1 MPLRAIQPDG
11 VPVQSFDLDDAA
23 WARVRD
29 SIRLH
34 RGGWRL
40 PCCESPVVAK
50 TSKLGTHF
58 FAHHA
63 RGACEWAGETEHHIR
78 LKSLAVQ
85 VARRHG
91 WQADTEVTGETPDG
105 ALWKAD
111 VLAIKG
117 RSRVAVEV
125 QWSPQ
130 TDDELRQRQQR
141 YAAAGVRA
149 LWLIRSAGFPVT
161 EQIPAAVV
169 RESGRGTYEAMLPAV
184 TGASLRREDDWAYRN
199 LSAETLLDAAFAGRL
214 RWGVKVGERISWDV
228 EAATTNCWK
237 CGALTAPVTGVV
249 VDASKMKTYLS
260 IYDFESEVDLL
271 REVLPIAIRQQH
283 RVGQIKSRFSM
294 TEGGSYLSNGCF
306 ECGALQGRFFEHVY
320 VNDATVRHSGTAV
333 VDEQW
338 MRLLK
343 PRLSRYWRLLGIEP
357 TRFAGDVDGFIG
369 DDDDD

>member
-11 VPVQSFDLDDAA
+11 VPVQAFDLDDAA

-40 PCCESPVVAK
+40 PCCESQVIAK

-91 WQADTEVTGETPDG
+91 WHADTEVTGETPDG
-105 ALWKAD
+105 AIWKAD
-111 VLAIKG
+111 VLATKG

-214 RWGVKVGERISWDV
+214 RWGVRTGEPLSWDV

-237 CGALTAPVTGVV
+237 CGALTAPRDRGRSRRLE
-249 VDASKMKTYLS
+249 DEDLP
-260 IYDFESEVDLL
+260 VDLRL
-271 REVLPIAIRQQH
+271 
-283 RVGQIKSRFSM
+283 RVGSRSI
-294 TEGGSYLSNGCF
+294 
-306 ECGALQGRFFEHVY
+306 A
-320 VNDATVRHSGTAV
+320 
-333 VDEQW
+333 
-338 MRLLK
+338 
-343 PRLSRYWRLLGIEP
+343 
-357 TRFAGDVDGFIG
+357 
-369 DDDDD
+369 

>member
-11 VPVQSFDLDDAA
+11 IPVQAFDLDDTS

-40 PCCESPVVAK
+40 PCCDSQVIAK

-91 WQADTEVTGETPDG
+91 WHADTEVTGETPDG

-111 VLAIKG
+111 VLATKG

-130 TDDELRQRQQR
+130 TDDELLQRQQR

-149 LWLIRSAGFPVT
+149 LWLIRSAGFPAT

-169 RESGRGTYEAMLPAV
+169 REGGRGGYEVRIPAV
-184 TGASLRREDDWAYRN
+184 SGARLRREYDWAYQD
-199 LSAETLLDAAFAGRL
+199 LSAETLLDSAFAGRL
-214 RWGVKVGERISWDV
+214 RWGVKVGEPISWDV
-228 EAATTNCWK
+228 ETTTTRCWK
-237 CGALTAPVTGVV
+237 CGARTAPVTGIV
-249 VDASKMKTYLS
+249 VDASKMKAYLS
-260 IYDFESEVDLL
+260 IYDFESDVDLL
-271 REVLPIAIRQQH
+271 REVLPMAIRQHH
-283 RVGQIKSRFSM
+283 RVGLIKPRFSK
-294 TEGGSYLSNGCF
+294 TEGGTYLSNGCF
-306 ECGALQGRFFEHVY
+306 ECGTLQGRYFEHQY
-320 VNDATVRHSGTAV
+320 LNNATVVHSGTAV
-333 VDEQW
+333 VDERW

-343 PRLSRYWRLLGIEP
+343 PRFSRHWRLLGIEP
-357 TRFAGDVDGFIG
+357 TRFAGDADGFIG